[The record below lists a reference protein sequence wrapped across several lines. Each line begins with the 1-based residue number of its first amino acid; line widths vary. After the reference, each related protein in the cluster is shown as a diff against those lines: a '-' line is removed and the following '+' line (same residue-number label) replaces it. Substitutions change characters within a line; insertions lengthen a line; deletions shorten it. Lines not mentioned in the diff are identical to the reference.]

1 MKNYIEVVMEEKER
15 MTPKEG
21 FNIVIF
27 DDFGR
32 PGEMLE
38 LVAHADTLEE
48 AERIKQ
54 ALKGDVIYI
63 YGVENET
70 NKHRT

>member
-1 MKNYIEVVMEEKER
+1 MKPYLKVVLEERER

-21 FNIVIF
+21 FNVCVF

-38 LVAHADTLEE
+38 LIAHTDTKED

-54 ALKGDVIYI
+54 SIKGAIVYI
-63 YGVENET
+63 YSAD
-70 NKHRT
+70 

>member
-1 MKNYIEVVMEEKER
+1 MKPYLKVVLEERKR
-15 MTPKEG
+15 MTPKKG
-21 FNIVIF
+21 FNIVTF

-38 LVAHADTLEE
+38 LVAHADTMEE

-54 ALKGDVIYI
+54 ALKGDTVYI
-63 YGVENET
+63 YGVDGT
-70 NKHRT
+70 NSNRK

>member
-1 MKNYIEVVMEEKER
+1 MKPYLKVVLEERKR

-21 FNIVIF
+21 FNIVAF

-38 LVAHADTLEE
+38 LIAHADTMEE

-54 ALKGDVIYI
+54 ALKGDTVYI
-63 YGVENET
+63 YGVDGT
-70 NKHRT
+70 NPDRK

>member
-1 MKNYIEVVMEEKER
+1 MKPYLKVVLEERKR

-21 FNIVIF
+21 FNIVVF

-38 LVAHADTLEE
+38 LVAHADTMEE

-54 ALKGDVIYI
+54 ALKGDTVYI
-63 YGVENET
+63 YGVE
-70 NKHRT
+70 